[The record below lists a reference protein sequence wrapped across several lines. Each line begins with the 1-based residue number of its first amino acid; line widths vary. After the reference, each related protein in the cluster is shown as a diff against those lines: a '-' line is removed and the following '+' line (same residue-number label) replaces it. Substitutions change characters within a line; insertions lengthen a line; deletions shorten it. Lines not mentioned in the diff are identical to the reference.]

1 MILYMARKT
10 TWGPRHIHLILD
22 QSIPLISSKEFMGVF
37 LRSCIVLSVCA
48 DLLRFAYLLM
58 IDAWR
63 PDAFE
68 AYRRLVV

>member
-1 MILYMARKT
+1 
-10 TWGPRHIHLILD
+10 
-22 QSIPLISSKEFMGVF
+22 MGVF
-37 LRSCIVLSVCA
+37 LRSCIVLSVSA